1 MRANRASP
9 DPASFGV
16 AFGLSNARRFAK
28 EWGMKFLRILTTAAI
43 IFPVALLAEET
54 TITVKKGDSTSISI
68 KPFGGAEGA
77 AAAKVVQNDLELSGL
92 FLLSPPERA
101 SFSVGATAGGGSLQ
115 GTVTDHSGSAIL
127 KKTYSGN
134 TRAAAH
140 HFSDDIVETVTGNKG
155 IASSK
160 IAFSASRTGRKE
172 IYTADYDGA
181 NVKQLTNDGGISV
194 APAISHDGSKLAYT
208 GYQSG
213 YADIYL
219 IDLNSGARS
228 RIIKFPGTNSGSA
241 FSPDGGRIAC
251 SISKDGNPEL
261 YVVGSNGDGARRL
274 TRTSAVESSP
284 SWSPNGSEIVYSSDE
299 RGGPQLFRISS
310 GGGSGRFIPTGYGY
324 STEPSWSPDGKKIA
338 FTVRQGGFSVAI
350 LDLASG
356 AARIVAEG
364 EDPVWGADSR
374 HIIYSNGST
383 LTLLDTVKGR
393 PTPIVSGLGKVSEP
407 TWSR

>member
-1 MRANRASP
+1 
-9 DPASFGV
+9 
-16 AFGLSNARRFAK
+16 
-28 EWGMKFLRILTTAAI
+28 MKIFKLLAAAALVLPLALT
-43 IFPVALLAEET
+43 AEET
-54 TITVKKGDSTSISI
+54 TITVKKGDSTSIAI
-68 KPFGGAEGA
+68 KPFGGSEGA
-77 AAAKVVQNDLELSGL
+77 AAAKVVQNDLDLSGL

-101 SFSVGATAGGGSLQ
+101 SFIVGATAGGGSLQ
-115 GTVTDHSGSAIL
+115 GTVTDRSGSTIL
-127 KKTYSGN
+127 QKTYSGN
-134 TRAAAH
+134 TRTAAH
-140 HFSDDIVETVTGNKG
+140 RFSDDIVETVTGNKG

-160 IAFSASRTGRKE
+160 IAFAASRTGRKE

-194 APAISHDGSKLAYT
+194 APALSPDGSKLAYT

-228 RIIKFPGTNSGSA
+228 RIIKFPGTNSGAA

-261 YVVGSNGDGARRL
+261 YVVGANGGGAHRL
-274 TRTSAVESSP
+274 THTAAVESSP

-299 RGGPQLFRISS
+299 RGGPQLFRIGS
-310 GGGSGRFIPTGYGY
+310 GGGSGRPIPTGYAY
-324 STEPSWSPDGKKIA
+324 STEPCWSPDGKKIA
-338 FTVRQGGFSVAI
+338 FTVRQGGFSVAV
-350 LDLASG
+350 LDLATG

-374 HIIYSNGST
+374 HIIYSNGSA

-393 PTPIVSGLGKVSEP
+393 PTPIITGLGKVSEP

>member
-1 MRANRASP
+1 
-9 DPASFGV
+9 
-16 AFGLSNARRFAK
+16 
-28 EWGMKFLRILTTAAI
+28 MKFLRILTTAAI
-43 IFPVALLAEET
+43 VFPMALLAEEA
-54 TITVKKGDSTSISI
+54 TITVKKGDATSIAI

-77 AAAKVVQNDLELSGL
+77 TASKVVQNDLDLSSL
-92 FLLSPPERA
+92 FLMSPPERA

-115 GTVTDHSGSAIL
+115 GTVTDNTGSVIL
-127 KKTYSGN
+127 QKSYSGN
-134 TRAAAH
+134 TRSAAH
-140 HFSDDIVETVTGNKG
+140 QFSDDIVETITGNKG

-160 IAFSASRTGRKE
+160 IAFASSRTGKKE

-194 APAISHDGSKLAYT
+194 APAISRDGSKLAYT

-219 IDLNSGARS
+219 IDLSSGARN
-228 RIIKFPGTNSGSA
+228 RIIKFPGTNSGAA

-251 SISKDGNPEL
+251 SISRDGNPEL
-261 YVVGSNGDGARRL
+261 YVVSAGGSGTRRL
-274 TRTSAVESSP
+274 THTRGVESSP
-284 SWSPNGSEIVYSSDE
+284 SWSPDGGEIVYSSDE
-299 RGGPQLFRISS
+299 RGGPQLFRIGS
-310 GGGSGRFIPTGYGY
+310 GGGSGRPIPTGYSY

-338 FTVRQGGFSVAI
+338 FTVRQGGFSIAI

-356 AARIVAEG
+356 TTRIVAEG

>member
-1 MRANRASP
+1 
-9 DPASFGV
+9 
-16 AFGLSNARRFAK
+16 
-28 EWGMKFLRILTTAAI
+28 MKFLRILTTAAI
-43 IFPVALLAEET
+43 VFPLALAAEET
-54 TITVKKGDSTSISI
+54 TITVKKGDSTSIAI

-77 AAAKVVQNDLELSGL
+77 AATKVVQNDLELSSL

-101 SFSVGATAGGGSLQ
+101 SFSVGATAGGGSLE
-115 GTVTDHSGSAIL
+115 GTVTDHSGSVVL

-134 TRAAAH
+134 TRSAAH
-140 HFSDDIVETVTGNKG
+140 HFSDDIVGTVTGNKG

-194 APAISHDGSKLAYT
+194 APGIAPDGSKLAYT

-219 IDLNSGARS
+219 VDLNSGARN
-228 RIIKFPGTNSGSA
+228 RIIKFPGTNSGAA

-251 SISKDGNPEL
+251 TISKDGNPEL
-261 YVVGSNGDGARRL
+261 YVVGSNGGGAHRL
-274 TRTSAVESSP
+274 THTSAVESSP

-310 GGGSGRFIPTGYGY
+310 GGGSGRFIPTGYAY
-324 STEPSWSPDGKKIA
+324 CTEPKWSPDGKKIA
-338 FTVRQGGFSVAI
+338 FTVRQGGFSVAV

-356 AARIVAEG
+356 AVRIVAEG
-364 EDPVWGADSR
+364 ENPVWGADSR

>member
-1 MRANRASP
+1 MNI
-9 DPASFGV
+9 F
-16 AFGLSNARRFAK
+16 
-28 EWGMKFLRILTTAAI
+28 RILLSTAI
-43 IFPVALLAEET
+43 LLPVALSAEEA
-54 TITVKKGDSTSISI
+54 TITVKKGDATSIAI

-77 AAAKVVQNDLELSGL
+77 AAAKVVQNDLDLSDL

-101 SFSVGATAGGGSLQ
+101 SFSISATAGGGALQ
-115 GTVTDHSGSAIL
+115 GTVTDHSGSTIL
-127 KKTYSGN
+127 QKSYAGN
-134 TRAAAH
+134 TRSAAH
-140 HFSDDIVETVTGNKG
+140 KFSDDVVETITGNKG

-160 IAFSASRTGRKE
+160 IAFASSRTGKKE

-181 NVKQLTNDGGISV
+181 NAKQLTNDGGISV

-219 IDLNSGARS
+219 IDLSSGARN
-228 RIIKFPGTNSGSA
+228 RIIKFPGTNSGAA

-261 YVVGSNGDGARRL
+261 YVVGAGGGGAHRL
-274 TRTSAVESSP
+274 TQTKGVESSP

-299 RGGPQLFRISS
+299 RGGPQLYRIGS
-310 GGGSGRFIPTGYGY
+310 GGGSGRLIPTGYAY

-338 FTVRQGGFSVAI
+338 FTVRQGGFSIAI
-350 LDLASG
+350 VDLASG
-356 AARIVAEG
+356 ATRIVAEG

-374 HIIYSNGST
+374 HIIYSNGSS
-383 LTLLDTVKGR
+383 LILLDTVRGR

>member
-1 MRANRASP
+1 
-9 DPASFGV
+9 
-16 AFGLSNARRFAK
+16 
-28 EWGMKFLRILTTAAI
+28 MKFLRILSTAAI
-43 IFPVALLAEET
+43 LLPMVLAAEEA
-54 TITVKKGDSTSISI
+54 TITVKKGESTSIAI
-68 KPFGGAEGA
+68 KPFGGSEGA
-77 AAAKVVQNDLELSGL
+77 AAAKVVQNDLDLSSL

-101 SFSVGATAGGGSLQ
+101 SFSVGATAGDGLLE
-115 GTVTDHSGSAIL
+115 GTVTDHSGSVVL
-127 KKTYSGN
+127 RKSYNGT
-134 TRAAAH
+134 TRSAAH
-140 HFSDDIVETVTGNKG
+140 KFSDDIVETVTGNKG

-181 NVKQLTNDGGISV
+181 NVKQLTSDGNISV
-194 APAISHDGSKLAYT
+194 APALSHDGSKLAYT

-213 YADIYL
+213 YADIYV
-219 IDLNSGARS
+219 IDLNSGARN
-228 RIIKFPGTNSGSA
+228 RVIKFPGTNSGAA

-251 SISKDGNPEL
+251 TISKDGNPEL
-261 YVVGSNGDGARRL
+261 YTIGANGTGAHRL
-274 TRTSAVESSP
+274 THTAAVESSP
-284 SWSPNGSEIVYSSDE
+284 SWSPNGAEIVYSSDE
-299 RGGPQLFRISS
+299 RGGPQLFRIGS

-324 STEPSWSPDGKKIA
+324 CTEPSWSPDGKKIA
-338 FTVRQGGFSVAI
+338 FTIRQGGFSVAV

-356 AARIVAEG
+356 AVRIVAEG

>member
-1 MRANRASP
+1 
-9 DPASFGV
+9 
-16 AFGLSNARRFAK
+16 
-28 EWGMKFLRILTTAAI
+28 MKFLRIFSTAAI
-43 IFPVALLAEET
+43 LLPFALFAEEA
-54 TITVKKGDSTSISI
+54 TITVKKGDATSIAI
-68 KPFGGAEGA
+68 KAFGGPEGA
-77 AAAKVVQNDLELSGL
+77 TATKVVQNDLDLSGL

-101 SFSVGATAGGGSLQ
+101 SYSVSATAGSGALEGI
-115 GTVTDHSGSAIL
+115 VTDHSGSTVL

-134 TRAAAH
+134 ARSAAH
-140 HFSDDIVETVTGNKG
+140 KFSDDIVETVTGNKG

-194 APAISHDGSKLAYT
+194 APALSHDGSKLAYT

-219 IDLNSGARS
+219 IDLNTGARN
-228 RIIKFPGTNSGSA
+228 RIIKFPGTNSGAA

-251 SISKDGNPEL
+251 TISKDGNPEL
-261 YVVGSNGDGARRL
+261 YVVGDNGGGAHRL

-299 RGGPQLFRISS
+299 RGGPQLFRIGS
-310 GGGSGRFIPTGYGY
+310 GGGSGRLIPTGYGY
-324 STEPSWSPDGKKIA
+324 STEPCWSPDGKKIA
-338 FTVRQGGFSVAI
+338 FTVRQGGFSVAV
-350 LDLASG
+350 LDLNSG
-356 AARIVAEG
+356 ATRIVAEG
-364 EDPVWGADSR
+364 EDPAWGADSR
-374 HIIYSNGST
+374 HVIYSNGSS
-383 LTLLDTVKGR
+383 LILLDTVKGR
-393 PTPIVSGLGKVSEP
+393 PTTIISGLGKVSEP